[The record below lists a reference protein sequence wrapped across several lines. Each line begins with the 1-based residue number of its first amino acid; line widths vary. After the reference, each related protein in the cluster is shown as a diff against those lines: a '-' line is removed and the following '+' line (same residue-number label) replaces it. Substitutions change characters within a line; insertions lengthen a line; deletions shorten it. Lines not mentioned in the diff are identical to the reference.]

1 MAEGGPYCIEND
13 VRGPGNVPIGDIQ
26 RPPSYFE
33 VIGFFDPP
41 PSYSDVLGEG
51 SGQLEPNQQQQ
62 VLTFIAPPPHQRFFM
77 IRHIKIR
84 KELLHQILFSFLPS
98 TSKGLR

>member
-41 PSYSDVLGEG
+41 PSYSDILGEG

-62 VLTFIAPPPHQRFFM
+62 VLTFIASHTSPPDFYDSPYKSKDYFIEFFP
-77 IRHIKIR
+77 
-84 KELLHQILFSFLPS
+84 FSLRW
-98 TSKGLR
+98 TYKGLR

>member
-62 VLTFIAPPPHQRFFM
+62 VLTFIAPPPHQRF
-77 IRHIKIR
+77 
-84 KELLHQILFSFLPS
+84 LWSAL
-98 TSKGLR
+98 